1 MRQLI
6 RLFDDR
12 AAGLRAKAIA
22 LCAFLIAA
30 NLAAWAC
37 AATAFQGDVVLLGT
51 ALLAYG
57 LGLRHAVDADHIAA
71 IDNVTRK
78 LMQEGKRPIG
88 AGFFF
93 ALGHSSVV
101 VVAATAIALT
111 AGGIQARFPG
121 LIESGSALGTAISA
135 SFLLAIAALNT
146 AVLVA
151 VYRRFR
157 HAGHDGD
164 RGQQQLD
171 AMLGQRGFF
180 ARLFRRLF
188 RFIARS
194 WHMYPLGL
202 LFGLG
207 FDTASEIGLLGIAAA
222 EAAKGL
228 SVWAILVFP
237 VLFTAGM
244 SLIDAGNGL
253 LMVGA
258 YGWAFADPVRKLT
271 YNLTVTG
278 ISVIVAVVI
287 GGIEAAGLV
296 AEKLGLAGGP
306 WDIVSAAAGDIG
318 VFGYAIVALFVLS
331 WLVSLLVYRWRA
343 PHKISA

>member
-1 MRQLI
+1 VRLTS
-6 RLFDDR
+6 LFDDQP
-12 AAGLRAKAIA
+12 AGLRGKAVA
-22 LCAFLIAA
+22 LYALLIAA
-30 NLAAWAC
+30 NLVAWVWAVAA
-37 AATAFQGDVVLLGT
+37 FRDDVVLLGT

-71 IDNVTRK
+71 IDNVARK

-111 AGGIQARFPG
+111 AGGIQSRFPG
-121 LIESGSALGTAISA
+121 LIESGSAVGTAISA
-135 SFLLAIAALNT
+135 CFLLAIAAVNT

-151 VYRRFR
+151 VYRLFR
-157 HAGHDGD
+157 QAGRSGD

-171 AMLGQRGFF
+171 SMLAQRGVF
-180 ARLFRRLF
+180 ARVFRRLF
-188 RFIARS
+188 RLVARS

-244 SLIDAGNGL
+244 SLIDAGNGV

-278 ISVIVAVVI
+278 ISVLVAVVI

-296 AEKLGLAGGP
+296 ADKLGLAGGP
-306 WDIVSAAAGDIG
+306 WDIISAAAGDIG

-331 WLVSLLVYRWRA
+331 WLVSLLVYRIKA

>member
-1 MRQLI
+1 M
-6 RLFDDR
+6 RLFDDQ
-12 AAGLRAKAIA
+12 AAGLRGKAIA
-22 LCAFLIAA
+22 LYAFLIAA
-30 NLAAWAC
+30 NLAAWGW
-37 AATAFQGDVVLLGT
+37 AAAAFRDDAVLLGT

-57 LGLRHAVDADHIAA
+57 LGLRHAIDADHIAA

-101 VVAATAIALT
+101 IVAATAIALT
-111 AGGIQARFPG
+111 AGGVQGRSPG

-135 SFLLAIAALNT
+135 SFLLALAALS
-146 AVLVA
+146 AAFLVG
-151 VYRRFR
+151 VYRLFR
-157 HAGHDGD
+157 QTARDGD
-164 RGQQQLD
+164 MGRQQLD
-171 AMLGQRGFF
+171 ALLGQRGVF

-194 WHMYPLGL
+194 WHMYPLGF

-228 SVWAILVFP
+228 SVWSILVFP
-237 VLFTAGM
+237 ALFTADM
-244 SLIDAGNGL
+244 PLVDASNGE

-258 YGWAFADPVRKLT
+258 YGWAFTAPVRNIYYTLT
-271 YNLTVTG
+271 ATG
-278 ISVIVAVVI
+278 ILVVD
-287 GGIEAAGLV
+287 V
-296 AEKLGLAGGP
+296 
-306 WDIVSAAAGDIG
+306 
-318 VFGYAIVALFVLS
+318 
-331 WLVSLLVYRWRA
+331 
-343 PHKISA
+343 

>member
-1 MRQLI
+1 MRQLV

-12 AAGLRAKAIA
+12 AAGLRGKVVWLYAV
-22 LCAFLIAA
+22 LIAA
-30 NLAAWAC
+30 NLCAWAWAI
-37 AATAFQGDVVLLGT
+37 AAFRGNPVLLGT

-71 IDNVTRK
+71 IDNATRK
-78 LMQEGKRPIG
+78 LMHERKRPIG
-88 AGFFF
+88 VGFFF

-111 AGGIQARFPG
+111 AGSVQSHFPG
-121 LIESGSALGTAISA
+121 LIESGSAVGTAISA
-135 SFLLAIAALNT
+135 SFLLAIAALNA
-146 AVLVA
+146 AVLVGL
-151 VYRRFR
+151 YRLSRR
-157 HAGHDGD
+157 PEDGV
-164 RGQQQLD
+164 RRKQQLD
-171 AMLGQRGFF
+171 AMLGQGGFF

-188 RFIARS
+188 RLIGRS
-194 WHMYPLGL
+194 WHMYPLGF

-228 SVWAILVFP
+228 SVCSILIFP

-244 SLIDAGNGL
+244 SLIDATNGV

-258 YGWAFADPVRKLT
+258 YGWAFTDPLRKMT

-278 ISVIVAVVI
+278 LSVILALVV
-287 GGIEAAGLV
+287 GAIELASVL
-296 AEKLGLAGGP
+296 AEELGLAAGVR
-306 WDIVSAAAGDIG
+306 DAVNTAAADIG
-318 VFGYAIVALFVLS
+318 VFGYGMIGLFIFV
-331 WLVSLLVYRWRA
+331 WLVSLLMSRPKA
-343 PHKISA
+343 PVG